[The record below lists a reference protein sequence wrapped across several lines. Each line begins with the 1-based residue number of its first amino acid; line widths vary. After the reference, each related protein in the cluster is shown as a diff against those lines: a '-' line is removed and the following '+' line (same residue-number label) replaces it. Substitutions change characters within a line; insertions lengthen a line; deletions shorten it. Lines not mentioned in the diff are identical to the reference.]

1 MTVGVLWEF
10 IEFGFDTFFGLDM
23 QKDSFVT
30 AISSVAL
37 DPTNQGRRVAID
49 RIARTTVTTAGGATT
64 TFSGALAFSV
74 VGYLSLRCGESGS
87 WAAGLRV
94 TPLSEDQYEKSEK
107 CLDSI
112 AAGRRRRRR
121 RS

>member
-1 MTVGVLWEF
+1 M
-10 IEFGFDTFFGLDM
+10 
-23 QKDSFVT
+23 
-30 AISSVAL
+30 
-37 DPTNQGRRVAID
+37 
-49 RIARTTVTTAGGATT
+49 RTTVTTAGGAKT
-64 TFSGALAFSV
+64 TFSGYLDIGLIDTMKDLLVNFVGALAFSV
-74 VGYLSLRCGESGS
+74 VGYLSLRRGESGS

>member
-1 MTVGVLWEF
+1 M
-10 IEFGFDTFFGLDM
+10 
-23 QKDSFVT
+23 KDLLVNFV
-30 AISSVAL
+30 
-37 DPTNQGRRVAID
+37 
-49 RIARTTVTTAGGATT
+49 
-64 TFSGALAFSV
+64 GALAFSV